1 MATNVALVT
10 LVISFLATAPPSY
23 SESHGFRASMSR
35 REPTINFTRASHNS
49 YERLLMLAARHDA
62 ATGVSHGVR
71 AQAPLRLDASGAA
84 YDMSFSIGT
93 PPQKLS
99 ALADTGS
106 DLIWTKCG
114 ACHQC
119 TPYGSPS
126 YYPNKSS
133 SFSKLPCTSNLC
145 VALANE
151 APTACSGAGGV
162 AGKCDYVYFYG
173 GIGFGCTT
181 MSEGG
186 YGTAGSGLVGLGR
199 GPISLVSQL
208 NAGAFSYCLTTKFS
222 KSSPLLF
229 GAFAGLSGAGVQSM
243 PLLPSSIFY
252 VVNVKKITIG
262 SKTTAGTGTAGVVF
276 DSGTTVTFLA
286 EPAYT
291 AALKAVRRETKL
303 PKTAGIAGFDAC
315 FRKKRGGG
323 FGDVGDSWKT
333 AIPSMFGEV
342 EDGMVCWIV
351 QESPSL
357 SIIGN
362 IMQMSFHIR
371 YGVDEEVLSF
381 QPANCDKFPAAPP
394 SLSLSALTGEAHPPS
409 QVRIEPE
416 LELEPN
422 HAASVLLG
430 AHAKPP
436 RPRQQCCR
444 NPSRAPP
451 PPNHHSAAPLLTKV
465 SEEHAEPL
473 NPLPLALQCPCELA
487 RVAEPSLAIACH
499 HHRSIFVHNPQN
511 GIPVDSS
518 LSWAKRDEL
527 WSTLAPFLLDAGKP
541 PPSMTSLSPINMSHP
556 D

>member
-1 MATNVALVT
+1 MATKVALVT
-10 LVISFLATAPPSY
+10 LVVSFLATARPAY
-23 SESHGFRASMSR
+23 SAPQGFRAAMSR

-49 YERLLMLAARHDA
+49 YERLLMLAARQDA
-62 ATGVSHGVR
+62 ATGVSHGVS
-71 AQAPLRLDASGAA
+71 AQAPLRLDAGGAG
-84 YDMSFSIGT
+84 YDMTFSIGT

-119 TPYGSPS
+119 TPYATPS
-126 YYPNKSS
+126 YYPNNSS

-145 VALANE
+145 TDLGEE
-151 APTACSGAGGV
+151 AATACSGAGE
-162 AGKCDYVYFYG
+162 AECDYVYFYG
-173 GIGFGCTT
+173 LAEDPNHYTLGYLATETFTLGGDAVSGIGFGCTN

-229 GAFAGLSGAGVQSM
+229 GALAGLSGASVQST

-252 VVNVKKITIG
+252 VVNLKKITIG

-303 PKTAGIAGFDAC
+303 QKTAGIAGFDAC
-315 FRKKRGGG
+315 FREKRGEG

-333 AIPSMFGEV
+333 AIPPMVLHFDGADMFLPLENYFGEV
-342 EDGMVCWIV
+342 EDGVVCWIV

-381 QPANCDKFPAAPP
+381 QPANCDKFR
-394 SLSLSALTGEAHPPS
+394 L
-409 QVRIEPE
+409 R
-416 LELEPN
+416 N
-422 HAASVLLG
+422 H
-430 AHAKPP
+430 
-436 RPRQQCCR
+436 
-444 NPSRAPP
+444 
-451 PPNHHSAAPLLTKV
+451 
-465 SEEHAEPL
+465 
-473 NPLPLALQCPCELA
+473 
-487 RVAEPSLAIACH
+487 
-499 HHRSIFVHNPQN
+499 
-511 GIPVDSS
+511 
-518 LSWAKRDEL
+518 
-527 WSTLAPFLLDAGKP
+527 
-541 PPSMTSLSPINMSHP
+541 
-556 D
+556 

>member
-93 PPQKLS
+93 PPQKL
-99 ALADTGS
+99 TPT
-106 DLIWTKCG
+106 ITPWTF
-114 ACHQC
+114 
-119 TPYGSPS
+119 T
-126 YYPNKSS
+126 
-133 SFSKLPCTSNLC
+133 L
-145 VALANE
+145 
-151 APTACSGAGGV
+151 GGDAV
-162 AGKCDYVYFYG
+162 S

-333 AIPSMFGEV
+333 AIPSMVLHF
-342 EDGMVCWIV
+342 DGADM
-351 QESPSL
+351 
-357 SIIGN
+357 
-362 IMQMSFHIR
+362 F
-371 YGVDEEVLSF
+371 
-381 QPANCDKFPAAPP
+381 
-394 SLSLSALTGEAHPPS
+394 
-409 QVRIEPE
+409 
-416 LELEPN
+416 
-422 HAASVLLG
+422 
-430 AHAKPP
+430 
-436 RPRQQCCR
+436 
-444 NPSRAPP
+444 
-451 PPNHHSAAPLLTKV
+451 
-465 SEEHAEPL
+465 
-473 NPLPLALQCPCELA
+473 LPLE
-487 RVAEPSLAIACH
+487 
-499 HHRSIFVHNPQN
+499 N
-511 GIPVDSS
+511 
-518 LSWAKRDEL
+518 
-527 WSTLAPFLLDAGKP
+527 
-541 PPSMTSLSPINMSHP
+541 
-556 D
+556 